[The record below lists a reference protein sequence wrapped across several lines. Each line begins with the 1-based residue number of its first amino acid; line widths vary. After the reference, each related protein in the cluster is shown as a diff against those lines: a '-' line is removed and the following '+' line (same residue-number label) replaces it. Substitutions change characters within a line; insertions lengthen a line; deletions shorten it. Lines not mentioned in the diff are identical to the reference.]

1 MTAGGAGAGGAGAG
15 TTRLTEGSF
24 GTTGGVGACLVQSIG
39 LPKVPGMTPAGWTP
53 FHATLGKPA
62 HGEPVNPPTGAPGAS
77 QTGLG
82 VAGACP
88 RGEHAH
94 FRRGEGQLLVWCS
107 TLKIAFFIS
116 QRY

>member
-1 MTAGGAGAGGAGAG
+1 MTAVGAGAGGAGAG
-15 TTRLTEGSF
+15 TTGLTEGSF

-88 RGEHAH
+88 RGEHAPLGGGMASCLFGAPH
-94 FRRGEGQLLVWCS
+94 
-107 TLKIAFFIS
+107 
-116 QRY
+116 